1 MSMAKP
7 QLTDFSQ
14 TFGLA
19 AVKQQ
24 HTGVGRNM
32 NKFKLSMLTLAL
44 AAAGSS
50 SMALAQQENTQ
61 AQQAQEEAV
70 EVIAVRGFRRSLQ
83 ESQNIKMFNSSIV
96 EAVSAEDIGK
106 LPDVSIAESLARL
119 PGLTAQ
125 RLNGRSQVISIRGLA
140 PDFSTA
146 LLNGRE
152 QVSSGDNRG
161 VEFDQYPS
169 ELLSGVV
176 VYKTPDAGLIGQGL
190 AGTAD
195 MRLVSP
201 LAHGERTVAVNARY
215 EWSQIS
221 ALNAGADDNGKRFS
235 ISYIDQFADNTI
247 GVALG
252 FATISNPMQI
262 ERFEAWG
269 YADTAEG
276 NKVIGGAKLYA
287 NSNLLERD
295 GFIGVFEYKPND
307 NFSSTVDLYYSKF
320 DETQRT
326 SFIELP
332 LFWGGAP
339 LVNPTVENGLV
350 TSGGYTGVKG
360 IVRNH
365 GNFREADLFS
375 VGWKTEFKLSDS
387 WDATLDLSHSSLDRT
402 DLILESDAG
411 TGPAGSGA
419 LDNLSFA
426 MGKRGPVFNSTLNY
440 ADPNLIRL
448 TSPQGW
454 GGDIIPGGQLGY
466 YNSPSITDDLNQ
478 VRLSART
485 MLESENFDSLEVGLN
500 YSNREKD
507 KKADEF
513 FLALPGGALSAP
525 IPNIAGTTSLAA
537 FGIPGM
543 VSYDPRQLIDSGAL
557 VRVRNPNADVL
568 IKDWNVAED
577 VVTGYVKL
585 GINSRVGDIPVT
597 GNVGTQIVHTD
608 QSSYALAASGTGI
621 NVSSFRIDGGDKY
634 WEVLPS
640 LNLNFEVGT
649 GKYVRVGLARTMARA
664 RMDQLRASQ
673 DYSFNPALNNA
684 QARPEQNSPW
694 SASGGNPTLRP
705 WIANAVD
712 VSYEQY
718 FDDSKGY
725 MAIAAFYKDLES
737 YIYDQQVIQD
747 FTGFPSGGEV
757 PVINQGLAT
766 TPQNGKGGRING
778 LEFTLSASGAMIMP
792 QLESFGAILTG
803 SWTDSS
809 IQSNPNDPA
818 TPLPGLSKRVA
829 NLTFYYEND
838 GFSARVSSRYRSDF
852 LGEISGFGNG
862 RDLRMI
868 EAETVVDAQIS
879 YSFSGRY
886 EGLTLLLQANNLT
899 DEPFVRVEGDDS
911 RRVIEYQ
918 RYGRSYMAGLSYK
931 F

>member
-1 MSMAKP
+1 M
-7 QLTDFSQ
+7 T
-14 TFGLA
+14 
-19 AVKQQ
+19 
-24 HTGVGRNM
+24 
-32 NKFKLSMLTLAL
+32 KFKLSMLTLAL
-44 AAAGSS
+44 AAAGNSS
-50 SMALAQQENTQ
+50 IVLAQAADAE
-61 AQQAQEEAV
+61 AKAQEEAV
-70 EVIAVRGFRRSLQ
+70 EVISVRGFRRSLQ

-269 YADTAEG
+269 YADTADG
-276 NKVIGGAKLYA
+276 NKVIGGAKVYA

-295 GFIGVFEYKPND
+295 GFIGVFEYKPTD
-307 NFSSTVDLYYSKF
+307 SFSSTVDLYYSKF

-365 GNFREADLFS
+365 GNFRDADLFS

-426 MGKRGPVFNSTLNY
+426 MSNRGPIFNSTLNY
-440 ADPNLIRL
+440 ADPSLILL

-485 MLESENFDSLEVGLN
+485 MLENDNFDSLEVGLN

-513 FLALPGGALSAP
+513 FLALPNGALSAP
-525 IPNIAGTTSLAA
+525 IPNVAGTTSLAS

-543 VSYDPRQLIDSGAL
+543 VSYDPRQLIDTGAL

-585 GINSRVGDIPVT
+585 GINSRVGEIPVT
-597 GNVGTQIVHTD
+597 GNIGTQIVHTD

-673 DYSFNPALNNA
+673 DFGFNPALNNS
-684 QARPEQNSPW
+684 QATPEQNSPW
-694 SASGGNPTLRP
+694 GASGGNPALRP
-705 WIANAVD
+705 WIANALD

-718 FDDSKGY
+718 FEDSKGY

-792 QLESFGAILTG
+792 ELESFGAILTG

-809 IQSNPNDPA
+809 IQSNPNDPS

-886 EGLTLLLQANNLT
+886 EGLTLLLQANNVT

-918 RYGRSYMAGLSYK
+918 RYGRTYMAGLSYK

>member
-1 MSMAKP
+1 M
-7 QLTDFSQ
+7 T
-14 TFGLA
+14 
-19 AVKQQ
+19 
-24 HTGVGRNM
+24 
-32 NKFKLSMLTLAL
+32 KFKLSMLTLAL
-44 AAAGSS
+44 AAAGNSS
-50 SMALAQQENTQ
+50 IVLAQAADAE
-61 AQQAQEEAV
+61 AKAQEEAV
-70 EVIAVRGFRRSLQ
+70 EVISVRGFRRSLQ

-269 YADTAEG
+269 YADTADG
-276 NKVIGGAKLYA
+276 NKVIGGAKVYA

-295 GFIGVFEYKPND
+295 GFIGVFEYKPTD
-307 NFSSTVDLYYSKF
+307 SFSSTVDLYYSKF

-365 GNFREADLFS
+365 GNFRDADLFS

-426 MGKRGPVFNSTLNY
+426 MSNRGPIFNSTLNY
-440 ADPNLIRL
+440 ADPSLILL

-485 MLESENFDSLEVGLN
+485 MLENDNFDSLEVGLN

-513 FLALPGGALSAP
+513 FLALPNGALSAP
-525 IPNIAGTTSLAA
+525 IPNVAGTTSLAS

-543 VSYDPRQLIDSGAL
+543 VSYDPRQLIDTGAL

-585 GINSRVGDIPVT
+585 GINSRVGEIPVT
-597 GNVGTQIVHTD
+597 GNIGTQIVHTD

-673 DYSFNPALNNA
+673 DFGFNPALNNS
-684 QARPEQNSPW
+684 QATPEQNSPW
-694 SASGGNPTLRP
+694 GASGGNPALRP
-705 WIANAVD
+705 WIANALD

-718 FDDSKGY
+718 FEDSKGY

-792 QLESFGAILTG
+792 ELESFGAILTG

-809 IQSNPNDPA
+809 IQSNPNDPS

-868 EAETVVDAQIS
+868 EAETVVDAQVS

-899 DEPFVRVEGDDS
+899 DEPFVRVEGEDN

-918 RYGRSYMAGLSYK
+918 RYGRTYMAGLSYK

>member
-1 MSMAKP
+1 MA
-7 QLTDFSQ
+7 FS
-14 TFGLA
+14 F
-19 AVKQQ
+19 AVIKQQ
-24 HTGVGRNM
+24 HSGVDRIM
-32 NKFKLSMLTLAL
+32 TKFKLSMLTLAL

-50 SMALAQQENTQ
+50 SMVFAQQDNTDT
-61 AQQAQEEAV
+61 QQAQEEAV
-70 EVIAVRGFRRSLQ
+70 EVISVRGFRRSLQ

-221 ALNAGADDNGKRFS
+221 ALNAGADDKGNRFS

-252 FATISNPMQI
+252 YATMSNPMQI
-262 ERFEAWG
+262 ERLEAWG
-269 YADTAEG
+269 YADTDDG
-276 NKVIGGAKLYA
+276 DKVIGGAKVFA

-295 GFIGVFEYKPND
+295 GFIGVFEYKPTD
-307 NFSSTVDLYYSKF
+307 SFSSAVDFYYSKF

-332 LFWGGAP
+332 LLWGGAP

-365 GNFREADLFS
+365 GNFREADLLS

-426 MGKRGPVFNSTLNY
+426 MSDRGPIFNSTLNY
-440 ADPNLIRL
+440 ADPSLILL

-478 VRLSART
+478 VRLSAKT
-485 MLESENFDSLEVGLN
+485 MLDNDNFDSLEVGLN

-513 FLALPGGALSAP
+513 FLALPNGALSAP
-525 IPNIAGTTSLAA
+525 IPNIAGTTSLAS

-543 VSYDPRQLIDSGAL
+543 VSYDPRQLIDTGAL

-577 VVTGYVKL
+577 VVTAYVKL
-585 GINSRVGDIPVT
+585 GIVSRVGEIPVT
-597 GNVGTQIVHTD
+597 GNIGTQIVHTD

-649 GKYVRVGLARTMARA
+649 AKYVRVGLARTMARA

-673 DYSFNPALNNA
+673 DYSFNPALNNS
-684 QARPEQNSPW
+684 QATPEQNSPW
-694 SASGGNPTLRP
+694 SASGGNPALRP
-705 WIANAVD
+705 WIANALD

-718 FDDSKGY
+718 FEDSKGY
-725 MAIAAFYKDLES
+725 VAIAAFYKDLES

-757 PVINQGLAT
+757 PVINQGVAT

-778 LEFTLSASGAMIMP
+778 VEFTLSASGAMIMP
-792 QLESFGAILTG
+792 ELESFGAILTG

-809 IQSNPNDPA
+809 IQSNPNDPS
-818 TPLPGLSKRVA
+818 TPLPGLSERVA

-852 LGEISGFGNG
+852 LGEISGFGSG

-886 EGLTLLLQANNLT
+886 EGLTLLLQANNVT

-918 RYGRSYMAGLSYK
+918 RYGRTYMAGLSYK

>member
-1 MSMAKP
+1 MA
-7 QLTDFSQ
+7 FS
-14 TFGLA
+14 F
-19 AVKQQ
+19 AVIKQQ
-24 HTGVGRNM
+24 HSGVGRIM
-32 NKFKLSMLTLAL
+32 TKFKLSMLTLAL
-44 AAAGSS
+44 AAAGNSS
-50 SMALAQQENTQ
+50 IVLAQAADAE
-61 AQQAQEEAV
+61 AKAQEEAV
-70 EVIAVRGFRRSLQ
+70 EVISVRGFRRSLQ

-252 FATISNPMQI
+252 YATISNPMQI

-269 YADTAEG
+269 YADTADG
-276 NKVIGGAKLYA
+276 DKVIGGAKVFA

-295 GFIGVFEYKPND
+295 GFIGVFEYKPTD
-307 NFSSTVDLYYSKF
+307 SFSSTVDFYYSKF

-426 MGKRGPVFNSTLNY
+426 MSDRGPIFNSTLNY

-485 MLESENFDSLEVGLN
+485 MLENDNFDSLEVGLN

-513 FLALPGGALSAP
+513 FLALPNGALSAP

-543 VSYDPRQLIDSGAL
+543 VSYDPRQLIDTGAL

-585 GINSRVGDIPVT
+585 GINSRVGEIPVT
-597 GNVGTQIVHTD
+597 GNIGTQIVHTD

-673 DYSFNPALNNA
+673 DYSFNPALNNS
-684 QARPEQNSPW
+684 QATPEQNSPW
-694 SASGGNPTLRP
+694 SASGGNPALRP
-705 WIANAVD
+705 WIANALD

-718 FDDSKGY
+718 FEDSKGY
-725 MAIAAFYKDLES
+725 VAIAAFYKDLES

-757 PVINQGLAT
+757 PVINQGVAT

-778 LEFTLSASGAMIMP
+778 VEFTLSASGAMIMP
-792 QLESFGAILTG
+792 ELESFGAILTG

-809 IQSNPNDPA
+809 IQSNPNDPS
-818 TPLPGLSKRVA
+818 TPLPGLSERVA

-886 EGLTLLLQANNLT
+886 EGLTLLLQANNVT

-918 RYGRSYMAGLSYK
+918 RYGRTYMAGLSYK